1 MKILQR
7 EMQVEDEEDFIF
19 VEMEE
24 IEMDNIE
31 VVLHQ
36 LMMREEEI

>member
-1 MKILQR
+1 MKMLQK
-7 EMQVEDEEDFIF
+7 EIQVEDEEDSIY

-24 IEMDNIE
+24 VKMDNIE